1 MATAG
6 AKKPKKRKAK
16 PAAKKA
22 DGRSKRGKYQEWLT
36 EDGLL
41 KLAAWSRDGLTR
53 EQIAHNVGCSLSTLK
68 DWCNKY
74 PAISAAI
81 SRAREVTDII
91 AENSLYKTA
100 NGYTVRLAKTFKL
113 KKIVFN
119 EETGRKISE
128 EEYLQEGYEEVH
140 IPANVQAQK
149 FWLINRKP
157 DVWKDK
163 PTEHEGSSGGDV
175 WEVVFDVDE
184 EEEHAETTAADSE
197 TES

>member
-91 AENSLYKTA
+91 AENSLYKTV

-163 PTEHEGSSGGDV
+163 HTEHEGSSGGDV

-184 EEEHAETTAADSE
+184 EEEHAETTAAASE